1 MAIFCAIVPDRCQIR
16 RSRKR
21 IIKGAWKTTS
31 AIRGLTLDNSRFE
44 WNVMH
49 KFDLPNEAATIAL
62 ARSLAPALLDGGVVY
77 LRGELGTG
85 KTTFARALLRA
96 MGVGERVKSP
106 TYSLLERYFV
116 NGRDAFH
123 LDLYRIADAG
133 ELEWLGLDELD
144 GRETIVLVEWPE
156 RGRGALPKAD
166 LEITLEH
173 DGQGRSVLLAAA
185 SMRGQH
191 WLESIKPVAG
201 RAGR

>member
-1 MAIFCAIVPDRCQIR
+1 
-16 RSRKR
+16 
-21 IIKGAWKTTS
+21 
-31 AIRGLTLDNSRFE
+31 
-44 WNVMH
+44 MH

-77 LRGELGTG
+77 LRGELGVG

-106 TYSLLERYFV
+106 TYSLLERYVV
-116 NGRDAFH
+116 NDRDAFH

-144 GRETIVLVEWPE
+144 APAAIVLIEWPE
-156 RGRGALPKAD
+156 RGRGALPKPD

-173 DGQGRSVLLAAA
+173 ASQGRRVVLTTA
-185 SMRGQH
+185 SARGRN
-191 WLESIKPVAG
+191 WLEIVEPVSG
-201 RAGR
+201 RVTE